1 MTDRT
6 VIQSITQ
13 RPVVTTSTQSSA
25 YQAAGIMTKANCG
38 SILIV
43 DAAGALLGIF
53 TERDVMTRVVA
64 KGLDPEKTLLSE
76 VMTKNPRF
84 IAPDTTVSD
93 AVLLML
99 ERGFRHLPI
108 LSASSKIIG
117 VFSIRDASPREISDA
132 DSLAQYLDQVNDAPG

>member
-1 MTDRT
+1 MTERT

-13 RPVVTTSTQSSA
+13 RPVVTTSTQSNA
-25 YQAAGIMTKANCG
+25 YQAACIMSKANCG
-38 SILIV
+38 SVLIV

-64 KGLDPEKTLLSE
+64 KGLDPEKTFLSD

-84 IAPDTTVSD
+84 IAPDTTVTD

-99 ERGFRHLPI
+99 ERGFR
-108 LSASSKIIG
+108 
-117 VFSIRDASPREISDA
+117 
-132 DSLAQYLDQVNDAPG
+132 

>member
-1 MTDRT
+1 MTERT

-13 RPVVTTSTQSSA
+13 KPVVTASTQSSA
-25 YQAAGIMTKANCG
+25 YQAACIMTKANCG

-43 DAAGALLGIF
+43 DDAGALLGIF
-53 TERDVMTRVVA
+53 TERDLMTRVVS
-64 KGLDPEKTLLSE
+64 KGLAPENTLLSE
-76 VMTKNPRF
+76 VMTKNPHF
-84 IAPDTTVSD
+84 VAPDLPVSD

-132 DSLAQYLDQVNDAPG
+132 DSLAQYLDQVSDVPG